1 MQVNINIVDF
11 SLPPST
17 APDAAPNITEI
28 VSPTSTSI
36 RISWN
41 PPPLELQNGILTDY
55 LVFYTSNPELSMD
68 MLQPLPTPSTT
79 ITLTDLNISTDYT
92 VYVAATTVAGV
103 GPADVAVVMTLNDS
117 KAFLSEI
124 YIQCTSKFYGH

>member
-1 MQVNINIVDF
+1 
-11 SLPPST
+11 
-17 APDAAPNITEI
+17 
-28 VSPTSTSI
+28 
-36 RISWN
+36 
-41 PPPLELQNGILTDY
+41 
-55 LVFYTSNPELSMD
+55 MD
-68 MLQPLPTPSTT
+68 MLQPLSTPSTT

-124 YIQCTSKFYGH
+124 YIQCTSKILWSLNFPSAQLVVHL